1 MQHYDD
7 RKMLSCKIPTWMPF
21 PANRMPFTVRYPLRW
36 NKVKLR
42 PFQTKQSRS
51 FSYSITTDKPQ
62 RDYTKAASRKKER
75 SQSPSQYYQEGDLT

>member
-1 MQHYDD
+1 MQHDED

-21 PANRMPFTVRYPLRW
+21 LANRTPFPVSYPLRW

-62 RDYTKAASRKKER
+62 RDYTKEVPGKRKGHIPPPNITKKVI
-75 SQSPSQYYQEGDLT
+75 